1 MIYFILLKNNNLV
14 CLMIKVNENKKSDI
28 KLVKHYIKDL
38 SFENPQTLNENN
50 SENNNNNNF
59 SQNVSFVHS
68 PYKNNFFSV
77 VVKYACKCSSKENG
91 KPLFVLELDYFGFF
105 KITNNNTYN
114 QVDLTKK
121 GGELI
126 LPFMN
131 SIIKDITKKGGSVP
145 ISIQEIDFDL
155 NKV

>member
-1 MIYFILLKNNNLV
+1 
-14 CLMIKVNENKKSDI
+14 MIKVNENKKSDI

-59 SQNVSFVHS
+59 SQNVSFIHS

-77 VVKYACKCSSKENG
+77 VVKYACECSSKKNG

-105 KITNNNTYN
+105 KITNNNTHN
-114 QVDLTKK
+114 QIDLTKE